1 MEDIQNWHDELVK
14 AKEETKK
21 RPKEWKAF
29 ACKFED
35 YEKAIREAESNLSP
49 EDAKLSIEAIL
60 RYARNYGV
68 K

>member
-1 MEDIQNWHDELVK
+1 MNWNDRLVK
-14 AKEETKK
+14 AREETKS

-35 YEKAIREAESNLSP
+35 YEKAIREAKQNLS
-49 EDAKLSIEAIL
+49 EEEAKLSIEALL
-60 RYARNYGV
+60 RYAERYGV